1 MAAAAQTSDEA
12 IVLLHGLWMHGLT
25 MEPLAWR
32 LRQHHGFQVHVYDY
46 PSVGQGIAP
55 NRRRLEE
62 FLHQI
67 PARKLHLVGHSLGGV
82 LALQTLARMTAAPP
96 GRVVCIG
103 SPLVGSDAAA
113 ELASWTGGKAML
125 GKTLRESVLESPL
138 SVYEGDREVG
148 VIAGNLGLGIG
159 AVTQALDAPH
169 DGTVSVRETQLPG
182 ITDHVV
188 LPVTHTAM
196 LLSRKVADQAAY
208 FIRHG
213 KFRRT

>member
-1 MAAAAQTSDEA
+1 MAPAAQSSDEA
-12 IVLLHGLWMHGLT
+12 IVLLHGLWMHGLA

-32 LRQHHGFQVHVYDY
+32 LRQHYGFQVHVYDY

-55 NRRRLEE
+55 NSRQLAE
-62 FLHQI
+62 FLRQI
-67 PARKLHLVGHSLGGV
+67 PTRKLHLVGHSLGGV
-82 LALQTLARMTAAPP
+82 LALKTLARMTAAPP

-103 SPLVGSDAAA
+103 SPLVGSGVAA
-113 ELASWTGGKAML
+113 ELARWTGGKAML
-125 GKTLRESVLESPL
+125 GKTIRESVLESPL

-148 VIAGNLGLGIG
+148 VIAGDLGFGIG
-159 AVTQALDAPH
+159 VVTQAIAAPH
-169 DGTVSVRETQLPG
+169 DGTVSVSETQLPG

-196 LLSRKVADQAAY
+196 LLSRKVADQAVY

>member
-1 MAAAAQTSDEA
+1 MAAAAPTSDEA

-32 LRQHHGFQVHVYDY
+32 LRQHYGFHVHVYDY

-55 NRRRLEE
+55 NSRRLAE
-62 FLHQI
+62 FLRQI

-82 LALQTLARMTAAPP
+82 LALQTLARMPAAPP

-103 SPLVGSDAAA
+103 SPLVGSGAAA
-113 ELASWTGGKAML
+113 ELARWTGGKSML
-125 GKTLRESVLESPL
+125 GKTIRESVLESPL
-138 SVYEGDREVG
+138 KRYEGKREVG
-148 VIAGNLGLGIG
+148 VIAGDLGIG
-159 AVTQALDAPH
+159 IGLVTASIDTPH
-169 DGTVSVRETQLPG
+169 DGTVAVRETQLPG
-182 ITDHVV
+182 ITDHIV

-196 LLSRKVADQAAY
+196 LLSRKVADQVAY

-213 KFRRT
+213 KFRRA